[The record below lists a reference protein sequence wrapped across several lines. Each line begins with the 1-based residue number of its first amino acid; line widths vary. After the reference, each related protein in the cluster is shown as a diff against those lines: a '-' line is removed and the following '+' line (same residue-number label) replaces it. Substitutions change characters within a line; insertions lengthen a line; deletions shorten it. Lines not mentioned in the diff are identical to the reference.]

1 MGFRIRKKIQI
12 LPGVSV
18 NLSKSGTSV
27 SLKAGPV
34 NWNSRTGKTG
44 VNLPGPLSYQFDSTT
59 VKGFSKIELRD
70 IAKQH
75 GLKGYSKF
83 NKQELIEFL
92 KQNGVLY

>member
-1 MGFRIRKKIQI
+1 MGFRFRKKIKI

-18 NLSKSGTSV
+18 NLSKSGASV

-34 NWNSRTGKTG
+34 SWNSRTRKTS
-44 VNLPGPLSYQFDSTT
+44 VNLPETLSYQFDGLT
-59 VKGFSKIELRD
+59 KIELID

-75 GLKGYSKF
+75 GLKSYSRL

-92 KQNGVLY
+92 KQNEVL